1 MKIRTLQADDV
12 ERLLAFELDNRSW
25 FEQHVEARA
34 PTFYSEAGVAAHIT
48 DYLSNYAAGSMHPCV
63 LTSDDGAAIIGRA
76 NLRHIEHID
85 RTKGVGEVGYRI
97 ARSHARQGLGS
108 LALEH
113 LMEVARTQYGLRI
126 LNAWISPH
134 NLGSRRILEKFGFHR
149 DALAAP
155 QVVQVN
161 GVDHASHLYQCHL

>member
-1 MKIRTLQADDV
+1 MQIRTLQADDV

-34 PTFYSEAGVAAHIT
+34 PAFYSEAGVSAHIT
-48 DYLSNYAAGSMHPCV
+48 DYLSNHTAGSMHPCV

-76 NLRHIEHID
+76 NLRHIE
-85 RTKGVGEVGYRI
+85 RVAGVGEVGYRI

-113 LMEVARTQYGLRI
+113 LMAVARTRYGLRI
-126 LNAWISPH
+126 LNAWISPQ

>member
-12 ERLLAFELDNRSW
+12 ERLLAFELENRSW

-34 PTFYSEAGVAAHIT
+34 PAFYSADGVTAHIA
-48 DYLSNYAAGSMHPCV
+48 DYLNSHAAGSMHPCV
-63 LTSDDGAAIIGRA
+63 LTSDDGSAIVGRA
-76 NLRHIEHID
+76 NLRRID
-85 RTKGVGEVGYRI
+85 HAAGSGEVGYRI

-113 LMEVARTQYGLRI
+113 LMELARTQYRLRI
-126 LNAWISPH
+126 LNAWISQQ
-134 NLGSRRILEKFGFHR
+134 NLGSRRILEKFGFSR

-155 QVVQVN
+155 HVVQVN
-161 GVDHASHLYQCHL
+161 GEDHTSHLYQCHL